1 MSAPTAVKA
10 RMEAIP
16 KYLPRPDA
24 IRNSTVQEDEH
35 FLRAPTQ
42 SEKRNNDFLTSYVFE
57 SNVPSRIEGG

>member
-24 IRNSTVQEDEH
+24 IPNSTVQEDQD
-35 FLRAPTQ
+35 FLRAPTK
-42 SEKRNNDFLTSYVFE
+42 SENEIITS
-57 SNVPSRIEGG
+57 